1 MMNLKIIRLSE
12 KKPDSPTL
20 KTHTE
25 KYLCMIPFIE
35 NSRRYKLILMED
47 TPTADWG
54 GRRQGGGKQKDYNRT
69 WQNSLGVMD
78 VFIILVVM
86 MVLHIF
92 TYIKTSQTAHF
103 KYLQFNCT
111 LIRAV
116 FFFKYETNRLSA

>member
-47 TPTADWG
+47 TPTADWRG
-54 GRRQGGGKQKDYNRT
+54 EVEGREEENKRITIGHD
-69 WQNSLGVMD
+69 
-78 VFIILVVM
+78 
-86 MVLHIF
+86 
-92 TYIKTSQTAHF
+92 KT
-103 KYLQFNCT
+103 
-111 LIRAV
+111 V
-116 FFFKYETNRLSA
+116 WG